1 MKVLD
6 CDYSEYAGTTI
17 SVAEA
22 KGMTKNYSMDDVQAL
37 IRAGEVP
44 GCIYS
49 IKKGAEKGK
58 YTISKPHW
66 LAFIA
71 GKIYKEKRK
80 TSNSTDQSELDV

>member
-1 MKVLD
+1 MKVLN
-6 CDYSEYAGTTI
+6 CDYSQYAGETI

-49 IKKGAEKGK
+49 IKEGAEKGK

-66 LAFIA
+66 AAFID

-80 TSNSTDQSELDV
+80 TSNQADQSELDV